1 MPAYDRPIV
10 INVPEQDRRR
20 MHDSIGAVIKF
31 QSNDLARV
39 QAWLDRAAAAGIIE
53 PTVAKSYDGTY
64 GGPVWYIP

>member
-20 MHDSIGAVIKF
+20 MQDSVGAVLQF
-31 QSNDLARV
+31 NSNDIERV
-39 QAWLDRAAAAGIIE
+39 QAWLDKAAAAGIIA
-53 PTVAKSYDGTY
+53 PTTARSYNSTY